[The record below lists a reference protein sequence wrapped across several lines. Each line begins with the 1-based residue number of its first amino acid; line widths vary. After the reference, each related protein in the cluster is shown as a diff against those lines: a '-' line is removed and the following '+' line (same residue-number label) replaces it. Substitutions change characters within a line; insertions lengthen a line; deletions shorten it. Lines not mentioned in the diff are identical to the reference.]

1 MEAEILTVDDISSYL
16 KIAKKTVYKLA
27 VDRKIPAFK
36 VVKAWRFKKAD
47 IDLWIES
54 NQRKINDTK

>member
-27 VDRKIPAFK
+27 VDWKIPTFK
-36 VVKAWRFKKAD
+36 VGKAWRFKKAD